1 MSEGKTWGRRLLS
14 SAESSGLGGV
24 RTLPPAV
31 SVAVFLGAA
40 FVALV
45 HVLLNTWLI
54 WPDLW
59 VSAFHFSSLG
69 VLALVR
75 FPVSGSVA
83 GRDNVGRWLDLVAGG
98 LLVVA
103 CAAVLVLEEPLYERG
118 LNFSAA
124 DWAVCLALVALAVE
138 LARRT
143 AGLLIPALIVIGLSY
158 AVWWGARIG
167 GMFSFPGLGLET
179 MLFRSVFTSE
189 GMFGTIARIS
199 WSYVFMFILFGA
211 FLVRSGAGDF
221 IIALARAVAGR
232 VTGGPGLVAVASSG
246 LMGSITGSAVANTA
260 STGVITIPLMKRAG
274 FPARFA
280 GGIEAAAS
288 TGGQLMP
295 PVMGAGAFLMANFT
309 GVSYLAI
316 IAAALI
322 PALLYFLSLGFFIR
336 IRARRLG
343 LEPKED
349 AEGMLL
355 REALA
360 QGWPLL
366 LPLAVLVAL
375 LIAGFT
381 PVYAAGIAIVAV
393 VAASWLTPARMG
405 PLAIVEALASGAR
418 TMVPTAM
425 LLIAVGL
432 IVNVLTTTGIGNTF
446 SIMIGEWAGMS
457 LLVALLLVALAS
469 LVLGMGLPVTAAYI
483 VLAAISAPTLYGLM
497 LQADLVNALVAGEI
511 SDRAREAILLA
522 RPGVEG
528 LLGTPMPAAEAQG
541 IVAAMTPELQR
552 AAAEALLEPAVLVGS
567 LLAAHMIIFW
577 LSQDSNVT
585 PPVALAAFT
594 AAGIAGEKPMA
605 TGLTAWKLAKGLYVI
620 PLLFA
625 YTPLVSGSWNEA
637 LQVAVVALAGLY
649 ALAGV
654 FEGWLE
660 GPLKGHLRAL
670 LGLLA
675 LVLLYPHGWWL
686 ADLLAMALLVI
697 MAWHSRRL
705 SPLAAKGLD

>member
-1 MSEGKTWGRRLLS
+1 MSPIMRWREQLTE
-14 SAESSGLGGV
+14 SAVNSGLTSAREFSREGATATFV
-24 RTLPPAV
+24 FAAL
-31 SVAVFLGAA
+31 VAV
-40 FVALV
+40 V
-45 HVLLNTWLI
+45 HISLNTWLI

-59 VSAFHFSSLG
+59 VSVFHFVSLG
-69 VLALVR
+69 VLALVM
-75 FPVSGSVA
+75 FPLGGAANGRRSGGSWPDA
-83 GRDNVGRWLDLVAGG
+83 I
-98 LLVVA
+98 
-103 CAAVLVLEEPLYERG
+103 AAVCLIGACIALIVLEEALYERG
-118 LNFSAA
+118 LRFSAA
-124 DWAVCLALVALAVE
+124 DWAACLVVVALSIE
-138 LARRT
+138 LTRRT
-143 AGLLIPALIVIGLSY
+143 AGWLIPALIVVLLTY
-158 AVWWGARIG
+158 AVWWGARISG
-167 GMFSFPGLGLET
+167 VFSFPGLSLET

-221 IIALARAVAGR
+221 IIALARAVSGR
-232 VTGGPGLVAVASSG
+232 VTGGPGMVAVASSG

-260 STGVITIPLMKRAG
+260 STGVITIPLMKKAG
-274 FPARFA
+274 FPPRFA
-280 GGIEAAAS
+280 GGVEAAAS

-309 GVSYLAI
+309 GISYLAI

-336 IRARRLG
+336 IRALRLG
-343 LEPKED
+343 LVPQPDEQGVP
-349 AEGMLL
+349 L

-360 QGWPLL
+360 RGWPLL
-366 LPLAVLVAL
+366 LPLIVLVGL

-381 PVYAAGIAIVAV
+381 PVYAAGLAIVV
-393 VAASWLTPARMG
+393 VIASSWLTPVRMG
-405 PLAIVEALASGAR
+405 PLAILEALAGGAR

-457 LLVALLLVALAS
+457 LLFALVLVALAS

-497 LQADLVNALVAGEI
+497 LQADLVNVLVAGEI
-511 SDRAREAILLA
+511 SERAREAILLA
-522 RPGVEG
+522 RPGVDG
-528 LLGTPMPAAEAQG
+528 LLGSPMPAAQAQS
-541 IVAAMTPELQR
+541 IIAAMTPQLQR
-552 AAAEALLEPAVLVGS
+552 AAAEALLEPAVLTGS

-594 AAGIAGEKPMA
+594 AAGIAGEKPMPV
-605 TGLTAWKLAKGLYVI
+605 GLTAWKLAKGLYLI

-625 YTPLVSGSWNEA
+625 YTPLISGSWTEA
-637 LQVAVVALAGLY
+637 LQVAVFALAGLY
-649 ALAGV
+649 AFAGV
-654 FEGWLE
+654 LEGWLE
-660 GPLKGHLRAL
+660 GPLGAGQRS
-670 LGLLA
+670 LLA
-675 LVLLYPHGWWL
+675 TIALILLYPHGALVFDGL
-686 ADLLAMALLVI
+686 ALILLAFLV
-697 MAWHSRRL
+697 WNSRVPETRT
-705 SPLAAKGLD
+705 G

>member
-1 MSEGKTWGRRLLS
+1 MNEPASWRKRLQA
-14 SAESSGLGGV
+14 SAESCGLGGV
-24 RTLPPAV
+24 RKLPPVA
-31 SVAVFLGAA
+31 STAVFVGAA
-40 FVALV
+40 FIALV
-45 HVLLNTWLI
+45 HLSFNTWLI

-59 VSAFHFSSLG
+59 VSAFHFASLG
-69 VLALVR
+69 LLALVL

-83 GRDNVGRWLDLVAGG
+83 GRNNAGWWLDAVAGLI
-98 LLVVA
+98 LLVSCVA
-103 CAAVLVLEEPLYERG
+103 VVVLEEPLYERG
-118 LNFSAA
+118 LRFSPA
-124 DWAVCLALVALAVE
+124 DWAACLAVVALSVE

-143 AGLLIPALIVIGLSY
+143 AGVLIPALIVVGLSY
-158 AVWWGARIG
+158 TVWWGARVG
-167 GMFSFPGLGLET
+167 GMFSFPGLSLET

-199 WSYVFMFILFGA
+199 WSYVFMFILLGA

-221 IIALARAVAGR
+221 IIALARATAGR

-260 STGVITIPLMKRAG
+260 STGVITIPLMKKAG

-280 GGIEAAAS
+280 GGVEAAAS

-309 GVSYLAI
+309 GISYLAI

-322 PALLYFLSLGFFIR
+322 PALLYFLSLGFYIR

-343 LEPKED
+343 LQPQHD
-349 AEGMLL
+349 TEGIPL
-355 REALA
+355 REALVR
-360 QGWPLL
+360 GWPLL
-366 LPLAVLVAL
+366 LPLAALVAL

-381 PVYAAGIAIVAV
+381 PVYAAGIAIIAV
-393 VAASWLTPARMG
+393 VASSWLTPVRMG
-405 PLAIVEALASGAR
+405 PLAIIEALASGAR
-418 TMVPTAM
+418 IMVPTAM

-446 SIMIGEWAGMS
+446 SIMIGEWAGTS
-457 LLVALLLVALAS
+457 LLLALVLVALAS

-497 LQADLVNALVAGEI
+497 LQADLVNALVAGDI
-511 SDRAREAILLA
+511 SERAREAILLA
-522 RPGVEG
+522 RPGIEG
-528 LLGTPMPAAEAQG
+528 MLGSPMPVGEAQAV
-541 IVAAMTPELQR
+541 VAAMTPELQR
-552 AAAEALLEPAVLVGS
+552 AAAEALLEPAVLTGS

-594 AAGIAGEKPMA
+594 AAGIAGEKPMP
-605 TGLTAWKLAKGLYVI
+605 TGLTAWKLAKGLYLI

-625 YTPLVSGSWNEA
+625 YTPLVSGSWAEA
-637 LQVAVVALAGLY
+637 LHVAFFALAGLY
-649 ALAGV
+649 AFAGML
-654 FEGWLE
+654 EGWLE
-660 GPLKGHLRAL
+660 GRIGIPGRAVL
-670 LGLLA
+670 
-675 LVLLYPHGWWL
+675 LVLTVV
-686 ADLLAMALLVI
+686 LLWPGLWIGLQLIAAVILMAMAYRTRTL
-697 MAWHSRRL
+697 
-705 SPLAAKGLD
+705 

>member
-1 MSEGKTWGRRLLS
+1 MSGPASWHGRLQAG
-14 SAESSGLGGV
+14 AEKCGLTGV
-24 RTLPPAV
+24 REV
-31 SVAVFLGAA
+31 SPGLSVVVFIGAA
-40 FVALV
+40 IIALV
-45 HVLLNTWLI
+45 HVSVNTWLI

-59 VSAFHFSSLG
+59 VSVFHFGSLG
-69 VLALVR
+69 ALALVR
-75 FPVSGSVA
+75 FPVSGGVNGRGNA
-83 GRDNVGRWLDLVAGG
+83 GWWLDLAAGV
-98 LLVVA
+98 LLVVS
-103 CAAVLVLEEPLYERG
+103 CGAVLWLEEPLYNRG
-118 LNFSAA
+118 LNFSTA
-124 DWAVCLALVALAVE
+124 DWFVCLALVVLAME

-143 AGLLIPALIVIGLSY
+143 AGLLVPALIVIGLSY
-158 AVWWGARIG
+158 TVWWGASIG
-167 GMFSFPGLGLET
+167 GMFSFPGLSLET
-179 MLFRSVFTSE
+179 VLFRSVFSSE

-221 IIALARAVAGR
+221 IIALARAAAGR
-232 VTGGPGLVAVASSG
+232 ITGGPGLVAVASSG

-260 STGVITIPLMKRAG
+260 STGVITIPLMKKAG
-274 FPARFA
+274 FPPRFA
-280 GGIEAAAS
+280 GGVEAAAS

-309 GVSYLAI
+309 GISYLAI

-322 PALLYFLSLGFFIR
+322 PALLYFLSLGFYIR

-343 LEPKED
+343 LEPQPDE
-349 AEGMLL
+349 EGIPL

-360 QGWPLL
+360 RGWPLL
-366 LPLAVLVAL
+366 LPLAVLVTL

-393 VAASWLTPARMG
+393 VVASWLTPERMG
-405 PLAIVEALASGAR
+405 PLAIVESLASGAR
-418 TMVPTAM
+418 TMVPTAV

-446 SIMIGEWAGMS
+446 SIMIGEWAGTS
-457 LLVALLLVALAS
+457 LLLALVLVAVAS

-511 SDRAREAILLA
+511 SERAREAILLA
-522 RPGVEG
+522 RPGIEG
-528 LLGTPMPAAEAQG
+528 MLGAPMPAAEAQAV
-541 IVAAMTPELQR
+541 VAAMTPELQR
-552 AAAEALLEPAVLVGS
+552 AAAEALLEPALLVGS

-625 YTPLVSGSWNEA
+625 YTPLVSGSWGEA

-660 GPLKGHLRAL
+660 GPLKRHWRAL

-675 LVLLYPHGWWL
+675 LALLYPHGWWL
-686 ADLLAMALLVI
+686 VDIGAMMLLFAL
-697 MAWHSRRL
+697 AWHSRRL
-705 SPLAAKGLD
+705 FQVAGKD

>member
-1 MSEGKTWGRRLLS
+1 VKSSTDWRERLLA
-14 SAESSGLGGV
+14 SARASAFGSAGEQSP
-24 RTLPPAV
+24 T
-31 SVAVFLGAA
+31 VALTVFMGAA
-40 FVALV
+40 LIALI
-45 HVLLNTWLI
+45 HLSLNTWLI

-59 VSAFHFSSLG
+59 VSAFHFASLG
-69 VLALVR
+69 ALALVL
-75 FPVSGSVA
+75 FPAGGGA
-83 GRDNVGRWLDLVAGG
+83 GRVLDHAAG
-98 LLVVA
+98 LLLVLG
-103 CAAVLVLEEPLYERG
+103 CAAIVLLEEPLYERG
-118 LNFSAA
+118 LRFSLM
-124 DWAVCLALVALAVE
+124 DWLACLVLVTLSIE

-143 AGLLIPALIVIGLSY
+143 AGWLIPALVVLGLGY

-167 GMFSFPGLGLET
+167 GMFSFPGLSLET

-189 GMFGTIARIS
+189 GMFGSIARIS
-199 WSYVFMFILFGA
+199 WSYVFMFILLGA

-221 IIALARAVAGR
+221 ILALSRAVAGR

-280 GGIEAAAS
+280 GGVEAAAS

-309 GVSYLAI
+309 GISYLAI
-316 IAAALI
+316 IGAALI

-336 IRARRLG
+336 IRARRLA
-343 LEPKED
+343 LEPQAED
-349 AEGMLL
+349 NGLPL

-360 QGWPLL
+360 RGWPLL
-366 LPLAVLVAL
+366 LPLAVLVGL

-381 PVYAAGIAIVAV
+381 PVYAACIAIVAV
-393 VAASWLTPARMG
+393 VVSSWLTPARMG
-405 PLAIVEALASGAR
+405 PLAIVEALVAGVR

-446 SIMIGEWAGMS
+446 SIMIGEWAGMN
-457 LLVALLLVALAS
+457 LLLALILVALAS

-497 LQADLVNALVAGEI
+497 LQADLVQALVAGDI
-511 SDRAREAILLA
+511 SAQAREAILLA
-522 RPGVEG
+522 RPGVEA
-528 LLGTPMPAAEAQG
+528 LLGSPMPSGEAQA

-552 AAAEALLEPAVLVGS
+552 VAAEAMLEPAVLVGS

-594 AAGIAGEKPMA
+594 AAGIAGEKPMP
-605 TGLTAWKLAKGLYVI
+605 TGLTAWKLAKGLYLI

-625 YTPLVSGSWNEA
+625 YTPLISGSWIEA
-637 LQVAVVALAGLY
+637 LQVAVFALAGLY
-649 ALAGV
+649 AFAGV
-654 FEGWLE
+654 LEGWLE
-660 GPLKGHLRAL
+660 GPLSGLSHGV
-670 LGLLA
+670 LGVLA
-675 LVLLYPHGWWL
+675 LALLYPHGWWPL
-686 ADLLAMALLVI
+686 DLVALLLVI
-697 MAWHSRRL
+697 ALAWRSRRRFAETVGD
-705 SPLAAKGLD
+705 PPR

>member
-1 MSEGKTWGRRLLS
+1 MRGNTGWTGMLAA
-14 SAESSGLGGV
+14 SAEAGGLAGA
-24 RTLPPAV
+24 RELPAP
-31 SVAVFLGAA
+31 LAA
-40 FVALV
+40 TVLCLAALV
-45 HVLLNTWLI
+45 SLLHVSLNTWLML
-54 WPDLW
+54 PDLW
-59 VSAFHFSSLG
+59 VAVFHFASLG
-69 VLALVR
+69 LLALIVY
-75 FPVSGSVA
+75 PVGGKGRAA
-83 GRDNVGRWLDLVAGG
+83 GWVDIAAGLVLVMAGG
-98 LLVVA
+98 
-103 CAAVLVLEEPLYERG
+103 AVIVFEESLYERG
-118 LNFSAA
+118 LRFSPI
-124 DWAVCLALVALAVE
+124 DWAACIALVALAVE

-167 GMFSFPGLGLET
+167 GVFSFPGLSLET
-179 MLFRSVFTSE
+179 MLFRSVYTSE

-221 IIALARAVAGR
+221 IIALARAAAGR
-232 VTGGPGLVAVASSG
+232 VTGGPGLVAVGASG

-260 STGVITIPLMKRAG
+260 STGVITIPLMKKAG

-280 GGIEAAAS
+280 GGVEAAAS

-309 GVSYLAI
+309 GISYLAI

-336 IRARRLG
+336 IRALRLG
-343 LEPKED
+343 LAPQPDED
-349 AEGMLL
+349 GLPL

-360 QGWPLL
+360 RGWPLL
-366 LPLAVLVAL
+366 LPLAVLVGL

-381 PVYAAGIAIVAV
+381 PIYAAGVSMVAV
-393 VAASWLTPARMG
+393 VACSWLTPTRMG

-432 IVNVLTTTGIGNTF
+432 IVNVLTTTGVGNTF

-457 LLVALLLVALAS
+457 LLFAVALVALAS

-497 LQADLVNALVAGEI
+497 LQADLVDSLVAGEI
-511 SDRAREAILLA
+511 GERAREAILLA
-522 RPGVEG
+522 RPGIEEM
-528 LLGTPMPAAEAQG
+528 LGSPMPAAEAQAT
-541 IVAAMTPELQR
+541 VAAMTPELQR
-552 AAAEALLEPAVLVGS
+552 AAAESLLEPAVLTGS

-594 AAGIAGEKPMA
+594 AAGIAGEKPMP
-605 TGLTAWKLAKGLYVI
+605 TGLTAWKLAKGLYLI

-625 YTPLVSGSWNEA
+625 YTPLVSGSWTEA
-637 LQVAVVALAGLY
+637 LYVAVFALGGLY
-649 ALAGV
+649 AFAGV
-654 FEGWLE
+654 LEGWLE
-660 GPLKGHLRAL
+660 GPLAMWHRL
-670 LGLLA
+670 LLA
-675 LVLLYPHGWWL
+675 TLAAVLLYPHQSMLFDVAG
-686 ADLLAMALLVI
+686 
-697 MAWHSRRL
+697 
-705 SPLAAKGLD
+705 LAALSWVAWRSRSALS

>member
-1 MSEGKTWGRRLLS
+1 MNDSSSWCSRLQG
-14 SAESSGLGGV
+14 SAENCGLDGV
-24 RTLPPAV
+24 RKLPPAV
-31 SVAVFLGAA
+31 SMVVFFGAA
-40 FVALV
+40 LIALV
-45 HVLLNTWLI
+45 HLSLNTWLI

-59 VSAFHFSSLG
+59 VSAFHFASLG
-69 VLALVR
+69 LLALVL

-83 GRDNVGRWLDLVAGG
+83 GRSNSGWWLDILAGLILLSSCVA
-98 LLVVA
+98 VV
-103 CAAVLVLEEPLYERG
+103 VLEEPLYARG
-118 LNFSAA
+118 LRFSPA
-124 DWAVCLALVALAVE
+124 DWVACLALVALAVE
-138 LARRT
+138 LSRRT
-143 AGLLIPALIVIGLSY
+143 AGMLIPALVVVGLSY
-158 AVWWGARIG
+158 AVWWGARVG
-167 GMFSFPGLGLET
+167 GMFSFPGLSLET

-221 IIALARAVAGR
+221 ILALARATAGR

-260 STGVITIPLMKRAG
+260 STGVITIPLMKKAG

-280 GGIEAAAS
+280 GGVEAAAS

-309 GVSYLAI
+309 GISYLAI

-322 PALLYFLSLGFFIR
+322 PALLYFLSLGFYIR

-343 LEPKED
+343 LIPQPDE
-349 AEGMLL
+349 EGVPL
-355 REALA
+355 REALVR
-360 QGWPLL
+360 GWPLL

-375 LIAGFT
+375 LVAGFT
-381 PVYAAGIAIVAV
+381 PVYAACIAIVAV
-393 VAASWLTPARMG
+393 VASSWLTPVRMG
-405 PLAIVEALASGAR
+405 PLAIIEALAGGAR

-446 SIMIGEWAGMS
+446 SIMIGEWAGTS
-457 LLVALLLVALAS
+457 LLLALVLVALAS

-497 LQADLVNALVAGEI
+497 LQADLVNALVAGQI
-511 SDRAREAILLA
+511 SEQAREAILLA
-522 RPGVEG
+522 RPGIEG
-528 LLGTPMPAAEAQG
+528 LLGSPMPTGEAQAV
-541 IVAAMTPELQR
+541 VAAMTPELQR
-552 AAAEALLEPAVLVGS
+552 AAAEALLEPAVLTGS

-594 AAGIAGEKPMA
+594 AAGIAGEKPMP

-625 YTPLVSGSWNEA
+625 YTPLVSGSWAEA
-637 LQVAVVALAGLY
+637 LHVAVFALAGLY

-660 GPLKGHLRAL
+660 GPLNSGLRVL

-675 LVLLYPHGWWL
+675 LVLLYPHGWWPL
-686 ADLLAMALLVI
+686 DLVAVAVLFAL
-697 MAWHSRRL
+697 AWHSRLLFQRVV
-705 SPLAAKGLD
+705 D

>member
-1 MSEGKTWGRRLLS
+1 MTGVANRHARLLA
-14 SAESSGLGGV
+14 SANHAVPASV
-24 RTLPPAV
+24 RDLSPAA
-31 SVAVFLGAA
+31 SIATFIWAAV
-40 FVALV
+40 VALT
-45 HVLLNTWLI
+45 HIALNTWLI

-59 VSAFHFSSLG
+59 VSAFHFAGLGLLALVYFPAGGPRAERSGVFRWLDLAAGVALLAACAG
-69 VLALVR
+69 VLAL
-75 FPVSGSVA
+75 
-83 GRDNVGRWLDLVAGG
+83 
-98 LLVVA
+98 
-103 CAAVLVLEEPLYERG
+103 EEGLYERG
-118 LNFSAA
+118 LLFSPA
-124 DWAVCLALVALAVE
+124 DWAVCLVLVGLAIE

-143 AGLLIPALIVIGLSY
+143 AGLLIPALIVIGLAY

-167 GMFSFPGLGLET
+167 GMFSFPGLSLET

-199 WSYVFMFILFGA
+199 WSYVFMFILLGS

-221 IIALARAVAGR
+221 IIALARAAAGR
-232 VTGGPGLVAVASSG
+232 VTGGAGLVAVASSG

-260 STGVITIPLMKRAG
+260 STGVITIPLMKKAG
-274 FPARFA
+274 FPPRFA
-280 GGIEAAAS
+280 GGVEAAAS

-309 GVSYLAI
+309 GISYLAI

-322 PALLYFLSLGFFIR
+322 PALLYFLSLGFFVR
-336 IRARRLG
+336 IRAHRLG
-343 LEPKED
+343 LVPQSD
-349 AEGMLL
+349 DEGIPL
-355 REALA
+355 RSALA
-360 QGWPLL
+360 RGWPLL
-366 LPLAVLVAL
+366 LPLVVLVGL

-393 VAASWLTPARMG
+393 VASSWLTPARMG
-405 PLAIVEALASGAR
+405 PLAIVEALAGGAR

-457 LLVALLLVALAS
+457 LLLALVLVALAS

-497 LQADLVNALVAGEI
+497 LQADLVQALMAGDI
-511 SDRAREAILLA
+511 SERAREAILLA
-522 RPGVEG
+522 RPGIEAM
-528 LLGTPMPAAEAQG
+528 LGTPMPAAEAQAV
-541 IVAAMTPELQR
+541 VAAMTPELQR
-552 AAAEALLEPAVLVGS
+552 AAAEALLEPAVLTGS

-594 AAGIAGEKPMA
+594 AAGIAGEKPMP
-605 TGLTAWKLAKGLYVI
+605 TGLTAWKLAKGLYLI

-625 YTPLVSGSWNEA
+625 YTPLVSGSWSEA
-637 LQVAVVALAGLY
+637 LHVAVFALAGLY

-654 FEGWLE
+654 LEGWLE
-660 GPLKGHLRAL
+660 GPLNAMQRIV

-675 LVLLYPHGWWL
+675 LALLHPHGWL
-686 ADLLAMALLVI
+686 PLDTVAMVGVLGML
-697 MAWHSRRL
+697 WHSRRL
-705 SPLAAKGLD
+705 SDPACSD